1 MMRPLADYSMD
12 AILYAVMNWMHWQ
25 LRHDTTNR
33 KTLEAYLDTCAPLD
47 RPSYF
52 APPLMEETEETSDHV
67 SWKSPIQTPFDA
79 NNRARALFFPAHN
92 AGTEAPTLIIL
103 HALMSAS
110 DGGYR
115 RIAARMNK
123 QGWNVLFP
131 HLPFHYSRSP
141 EHHVQGS
148 LAITTD
154 LVRNGETLRQAVQEI
169 RQLMAWSRARGST
182 KMGFLSTSYG
192 GWIASLI
199 LSLEKVD
206 FALLLQPITEI
217 NYATFKSPLARVMAA
232 LLTAH
237 GITSHHLERHAH
249 LTAPLL
255 GMPQCAPERIIVIGG
270 TRDRIA
276 PPDQLQHF
284 CRHWNAVYDEVEQGH
299 YGYRAMERAL
309 IRMDQL
315 MAS

>member
-1 MMRPLADYSMD
+1 MMRSLVDYSMD
-12 AILYAVMNWMHWQ
+12 AVLYAVMNWMHWQ
-25 LRHDTTNR
+25 LRHDTTS
-33 KTLEAYLDTCAPLD
+33 KKILETYLDTCALFD
-47 RPSYF
+47 RASYF
-52 APPLMEETEETSDHV
+52 APPLMEEAEETADQV
-67 SWKSPIQTPFDA
+67 SWKSPIQTSFGA
-79 NNRARALFFPAHN
+79 NNRARTLFFPAHN

-115 RIAARMNK
+115 RIAARMNQ

-141 EHHVQGS
+141 KNHLQGS
-148 LAITTD
+148 LAITTN

-169 RQLMAWSRARGST
+169 RQLMTWSRKRGST
-182 KMGFLSTSYG
+182 KIGFLATSYG
-192 GWIASLI
+192 GWIATLL

-217 NYATFKSPLARVMAA
+217 KYATFKSPLARVMAS
-232 LLTAH
+232 LLTVR
-237 GITSHHLERHAH
+237 GITSQHLERHAH
-249 LTAPLL
+249 LTAPLS
-255 GMPQCAPERIIVIGG
+255 GMPQCDPKRIIVIGG

-276 PPDQLQHF
+276 PPKQLQHF

-309 IRMDQL
+309 IRMDEL